1 MGRGAGRLVD
11 LDTRHSTFFWLDTE
25 NGFGRSLGSHPLS
38 LPDRFIPAGD
48 YTPDQA
54 DFGNA
59 GTARAENVVPRT
71 ATSYSPMPSFQT
83 AATTGLAGAPLGAF
97 STCDSAGNAA
107 NYAGTTAK
115 LYALTNATK
124 PNFADRSGAVYTTP
138 TGYVWSFTEA
148 LGNVYA
154 ANGND
159 AIQKVQTATASN
171 FANHPDANA
180 PKARYLAYIQPGF
193 LVCGDINDPTV
204 GIQPQGIRWGA
215 LGNPDSFPLVGSS
228 AAIAAN
234 SDWQAVTG
242 PHGRFRGFA
251 PNLASCNAALF
262 FEQAVFRMIFTGGSK
277 IFDIQPVEKLRGT
290 QAPGS
295 IIQVGQIAY
304 FLSPNGFFAFD
315 GTQAIPFGEGKI
327 NNTFFADADPNY
339 LSQVQGAADP
349 VSGLCFWCYAGVGN
363 VGGTP
368 NRILVYHPP
377 TGRWS
382 LIVNPAG
389 NNLFVGRTLGTS
401 LDGIDALG
409 FTLDTLPYSLDSSVL
424 AGGNLA
430 LAGFDSSN
438 KLGFFTGPN
447 MAFTVD
453 TAEVQLIPGR
463 LAKISAVR
471 PSVEGDTCSAA
482 VGGRSLLSAVPS
494 FGAANTQNA
503 YGLCC
508 ARNEARYQ
516 RVRLT
521 ASAGNLVKHIRGA
534 EVTYSPG
541 ARR

>member
-1 MGRGAGRLVD
+1 
-11 LDTRHSTFFWLDTE
+11 
-25 NGFGRSLGSHPLS
+25 LS
-38 LPDRFIPAGD
+38 LPDRFIPCSD
-48 YTPDQA
+48 YLPDQA
-54 DFGNA
+54 DFGNP
-59 GTARAENVVPRT
+59 GSSLIQNVVPR
-71 ATSYSPMPSFQT
+71 APGSYSPMPSFLT
-83 AATTGLAGAPLGAF
+83 AATTALAGAPLGAF
-97 STCDSAGNAA
+97 SASDSSGNAA
-107 NYAGTTAK
+107 NYVGTTAK
-115 LYALTNATK
+115 LYALTSASK
-124 PNFADRSGAVYTTP
+124 PNFADRSGSVYTTP
-138 TGYVWSFTEA
+138 AGNSWSFTEA

-154 ANGND
+154 SNGSN
-159 AIQKVQTATASN
+159 AIQKVQTATTSN

-193 LVCGDINDPTV
+193 LLCGDINDPTV

-215 LGNPDSFPLVGSS
+215 LGNPDSFPLIGS
-228 AAIAAN
+228 ATAIANN

-262 FEQAVFRMIFTGGSK
+262 FDQAVFRMIFTGGTK

-295 IIQVGQIAY
+295 IIQVGQIVY
-304 FLSPNGFFAFD
+304 FLSPNGFFSFD
-315 GTQAIPFGEGKI
+315 GTQAVPIGEGRI
-327 NNTFFADADPNY
+327 NTTFFKDADPNY
-339 LSQVQGAADP
+339 LGNVQGAADP

-363 VGGTP
+363 VSGAP
-368 NRILVYHPP
+368 NRILIYNPVFN
-377 TGRWS
+377 RFS

-389 NNLFVGRTLGTS
+389 NSVFISRTLGTS

-409 FTLDTLPYSLDSSVL
+409 YTLDSLPYSLDSSVL
-424 AGGNLA
+424 AGSNLA

-438 KLGFFTGPN
+438 KFGYFSGPN

-453 TAEVQLIPGR
+453 TSEAQLIPSR

-471 PSVEGDTCSAA
+471 PIVEGDTCSAA
-482 VGGRSLLSAVPS
+482 IAGRSMLSAAPVTD
-494 FGAANTQNA
+494 AANAQNI
-503 YGLCC
+503 YGLCP

-521 ASAGNLVKHIRGA
+521 GAANNLVTHIKGA